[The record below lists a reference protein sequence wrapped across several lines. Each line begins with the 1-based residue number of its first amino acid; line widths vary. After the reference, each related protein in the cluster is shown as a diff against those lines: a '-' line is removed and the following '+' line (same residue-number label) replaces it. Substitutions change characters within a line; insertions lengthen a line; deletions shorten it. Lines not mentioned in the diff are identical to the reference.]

1 MTDKQIRALKA
12 IFVVL
17 DALLKTSEEAV
28 CVLNAATGMLSGFV
42 SIPNYEII
50 NEFIDETAV
59 YREKEVNYETKIY
72 AFAVKAASDV
82 FNYC

>member
-1 MTDKQIRALKA
+1 MTEKQIRALEA
-12 IFVVL
+12 IFIVL

-59 YREKEVNYETKIY
+59 YREKEVK
-72 AFAVKAASDV
+72 S
-82 FNYC
+82 

>member
-59 YREKEVNYETKIY
+59 YREKEVK
-72 AFAVKAASDV
+72 S
-82 FNYC
+82 

>member
-59 YREKEVNYETKIY
+59 YREKEVNYERSQIERNIGKTH
-72 AFAVKAASDV
+72 
-82 FNYC
+82 

>member
-1 MTDKQIRALKA
+1 MTPKEIRALKA
-12 IFVVL
+12 IFVVF

-59 YREKEVNYETKIY
+59 YREKEVNYERSQIERNIGKTH
-72 AFAVKAASDV
+72 
-82 FNYC
+82 

>member
-12 IFVVL
+12 IFIVL

-42 SIPNYEII
+42 SIPNYTIV

-59 YREKEVNYETKIY
+59 YREKEVR
-72 AFAVKAASDV
+72 
-82 FNYC
+82 

>member
-1 MTDKQIRALKA
+1 MTEKQIRALEA
-12 IFVVL
+12 IFIVL

-42 SIPNYEII
+42 TIPNYEII

-59 YREKEVNYETKIY
+59 YREKEVR
-72 AFAVKAASDV
+72 
-82 FNYC
+82 

>member
-12 IFVVL
+12 IFIVL
-17 DALLKTSEEAV
+17 NALLETSEEAV
-28 CVLNAATGMLSGFV
+28 CVLNVATGMLNGFV

-59 YREKEVNYETKIY
+59 YREKEVK
-72 AFAVKAASDV
+72 S
-82 FNYC
+82 